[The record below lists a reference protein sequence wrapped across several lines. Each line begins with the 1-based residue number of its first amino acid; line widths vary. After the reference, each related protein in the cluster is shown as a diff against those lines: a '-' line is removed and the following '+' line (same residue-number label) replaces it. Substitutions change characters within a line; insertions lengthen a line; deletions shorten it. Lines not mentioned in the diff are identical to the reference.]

1 MRQMRSRCSLPSS
14 SSISV
19 AKKKEMRMKNQKF
32 QKKRGSKIQE
42 TEASNCA
49 YMEIMHVLSVPQ
61 IADKNSVNI
70 VDIYCRYRGD

>member
-1 MRQMRSRCSLPSS
+1 
-14 SSISV
+14 
-19 AKKKEMRMKNQKF
+19 MKNQKF